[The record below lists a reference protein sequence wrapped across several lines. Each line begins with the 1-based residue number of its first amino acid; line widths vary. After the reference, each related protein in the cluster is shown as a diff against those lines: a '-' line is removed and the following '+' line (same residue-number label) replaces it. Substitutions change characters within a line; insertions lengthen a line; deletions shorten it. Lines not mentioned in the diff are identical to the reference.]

1 MDYTPKL
8 VFQDFQVYFAKTK
21 PRICTKKLFF
31 SGFSRDRKPRKFRF
45 KTSIFFCRKW
55 CKPLS
60 YSEILAEI
68 EDKENYI
75 LQRKVQYAS
84 LFEDINGEFSKAEI
98 RMLYL
103 WKEDAETPQLMD
115 NLVRMTKA
123 EMVNVNFNKKDA
135 IWIGSSIAF
144 FEK

>member
-1 MDYTPKL
+1 M
-8 VFQDFQVYFAKTK
+8 V
-21 PRICTKKLFF
+21 
-31 SGFSRDRKPRKFRF
+31 
-45 KTSIFFCRKW
+45 
-55 CKPLS
+55 
-60 YSEILAEI
+60 
-68 EDKENYI
+68 

-103 WKEDAETPQLMD
+103 WKEDSETPQLMD

-123 EMVNVNFNKKDA
+123 EMVNVNFKKKRCHLD
-135 IWIGSSIAF
+135 WKFYCF